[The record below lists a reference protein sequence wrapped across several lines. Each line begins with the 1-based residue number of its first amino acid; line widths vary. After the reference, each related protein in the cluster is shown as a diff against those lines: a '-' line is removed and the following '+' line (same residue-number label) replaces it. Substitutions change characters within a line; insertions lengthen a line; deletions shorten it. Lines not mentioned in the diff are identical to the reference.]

1 MTRTIT
7 SNNKNETTAEV
18 FRPVLFLFLDLDG
31 GDVLVNSSD
40 QDIAWD
46 FDGDSSDE
54 TFSGVGQF
62 GNVSVV
68 SETSDLKATGIQ
80 CSLTGIPTTH
90 ISNALNESYSGRE
103 AKLYVGF
110 HNASRA
116 LVADPMVLF
125 HGRIDTMDIQLGK
138 TAQVNVTIESK
149 LVDWERT
156 RIRRYTNEDQR
167 SAHSSDEFLEF
178 VTQTVEKEIV
188 WGQKTT

>member
-1 MTRTIT
+1 MTRTIAT
-7 SNNKNETTAEV
+7 ANKNETTAEV

-31 GDVLVNSSD
+31 GDVTVNSSD

-54 TFSGVGQF
+54 TFTGVGHF

-68 SETSDLKATGIQ
+68 SETADLKATGIQ
-80 CSLTGIPTTH
+80 VSLTGVPTTH
-90 ISNALNESYSGRE
+90 ISNALSEDYSGRE

-110 HNASRA
+110 QNASRV
-116 LVADPMVLF
+116 LVADPMVIF
-125 HGRIDTMDIQLGK
+125 HGRIDTMDIQIGK
-138 TAQVNVTIESK
+138 TAQVNLTIESK
-149 LVDWERT
+149 LIDWERA

-167 SAHSSDEFLEF
+167 SAYSSDEFLEF

-188 WGQKTT
+188 WGQPT

>member
-1 MTRTIT
+1 MTRTIAT
-7 SNNKNETTAEV
+7 NNKNETTAEV

-31 GDVLVNSSD
+31 GDILVNSSD

-54 TFSGVGQF
+54 TFTGVGQF

-68 SETSDLKATGIQ
+68 SETADLKATGIS
-80 CSLTGIPTTH
+80 CALTGIPTTH
-90 ISNALNESYSGRE
+90 ISNALSESYSGRE

-110 HNASRA
+110 QNASRV

-125 HGRIDTMDIQLGK
+125 HGRIDTMDIQIGK
-138 TAQVNVTIESK
+138 TAQVNLTIESK
-149 LVDWERT
+149 LIDWERA
-156 RIRRYTNEDQR
+156 RVRRYTNEDQK

-188 WGQKTT
+188 WGQKNT